1 MARDPNAPDMSMNA
15 ADLYR
20 EETYT
25 DRHVGT
31 LRVLTP
37 VKSDG
42 SPDPSRKTSFL
53 GQAQLLTPVGALPLS
68 FEVEADSLAQA
79 VEGFAAAAEQAVE
92 QALKELQEMRRE
104 AASSLIIPESGAG
117 GGMPGAPGGGR
128 IQLR

>member
-1 MARDPNAPDMSMNA
+1 MARDPNAPDMAMNA

-20 EETYT
+20 EEMYT
-25 DRHVGT
+25 DRRVGT
-31 LRVLTP
+31 LRVLSP

-42 SPDPSRKTSFL
+42 SPDPSRKTSYL

-68 FEVEADSLAQA
+68 FEIEADSLAKA

-104 AASSLIIPESGAG
+104 AASSLIIPEPG

-128 IQLR
+128 IRLR